1 MYNDDKEKEVSRCLT
16 GLKMDVVVER
26 VCQVVAE
33 EAPIPGVA
41 QRVALAEGK
50 VVARVKEQGESDSLN
65 VARGLGSINAINDK
79 NHRLLLLRAQKRG
92 RGFEPPT
99 PSYFPFFNF

>member
-1 MYNDDKEKEVSRCLT
+1 
-16 GLKMDVVVER
+16 MDVVVER

-41 QRVALAEGK
+41 QRVVLAEGK
-50 VVARVKEQGESDSLN
+50 VVARVKEQGEKDSFN
-65 VARGLGSINAINDK
+65 AARV
-79 NHRLLLLRAQKRG
+79 RAQKRG

-99 PSYFPFFNF
+99 PWYITGSNVLEVKECRLPTVLCMYLPIYLCRQPRGA